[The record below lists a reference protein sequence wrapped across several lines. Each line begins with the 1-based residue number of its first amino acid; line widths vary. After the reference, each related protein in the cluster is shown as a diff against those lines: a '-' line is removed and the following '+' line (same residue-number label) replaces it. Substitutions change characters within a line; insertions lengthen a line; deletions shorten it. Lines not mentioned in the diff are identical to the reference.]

1 MAGWEDLLG
10 NELATRAKQDAQQVA
25 LDAIAVSADS
35 AATDA
40 DAIRIAAESIDS
52 KTPAL
57 IGGESPVLDAQLRTR
72 IGNTTDAEA
81 SSGDGSVVG
90 ILKAARSLLTAIKNA
105 ITSTLTIGGTVALD
119 APTQAALSPRPAND
133 AARTDEFLNA
143 LRTED
148 PALGVDSVTVSIPHP
163 DYPITIDPLTV
174 VQAGGKTAE
183 GFTVP
188 MRTDAQG
195 GQLLSDAPVMVT
207 GQVFGLGA
215 PLLFSVNTTGYQ
227 SVSVQIIGAWA
238 GTITFFVSNNGSD
251 WITVAGYAVG
261 SGAAMVT
268 SAAGNG
274 MFTFPTA
281 GRYFKAQLTA
291 YTSGAP
297 AAIAFL
303 RSQPMP
309 VLASTSSMNAAQWGG
324 TAVANGGV
332 AGVPAVGGNVAAG
345 VAPTANPINVGGWDG
360 RYTRRFLTDTFGSLA
375 TYEVAP
381 PFTNSQERP
390 YESQA
395 QMLREL
401 RILNRLICELPTVL
415 AMNGRMDDMDAQ
427 LRADDT
433 FLTRKQ
439 R

>member
-1 MAGWEDLLG
+1 MAGWVDLLG
-10 NELATRAKQDAQQVA
+10 NELATRAKQDAQQDA

-35 AATDA
+35 TATDA
-40 DAIRIAAESIDS
+40 DAIRLAAQSVDS

-57 IGGESPVLDAQLRTR
+57 IGGESPMADAQLRTR

-81 SSGDGSVVG
+81 ASGDGSVVG
-90 ILKAARSLLTAIKNA
+90 ILKAARSLLAAIKNA
-105 ITSTLTIGGTVALD
+105 VTSTLTIGGTVALD

-133 AARTDEFLNA
+133 AARTDEFLTT

-148 PALGVDSVTVSIPHP
+148 PTLGVDSVAVSIPHP
-163 DYPITIDPLTV
+163 DYPVTIDPLTV
-174 VQAGGKTAE
+174 VQAGGKTAA

-195 GQLLSDAPVMVT
+195 GQLLSDAPVMIT
-207 GQVFGLGA
+207 GQAFGLA
-215 PLLFSVNTTGYQ
+215 TPILFSCDTTGYQ
-227 SVSVQIIGAWA
+227 SVSVQILGVWA
-238 GTITFFVSNNGSD
+238 GTVTFYVSNNGSD
-251 WITVAGYAVG
+251 WISVAGYAVG
-261 SGAAMVT
+261 SGSVMVT
-268 SAAGNG
+268 TASSNG
-274 MFTFPTA
+274 MFSFPTA

-297 AAIAFL
+297 AAVAFL

-309 VLASTSSMNAAQWGG
+309 VLASASSVNITQWGSVG
-324 TAVANGGV
+324 TVHGGV
-332 AGVPAVGGNVAAG
+332 AGMPAVGGNVAAG
-345 VAPTANPINVGGWDG
+345 LAPTSNPVGVAGWDG
-360 RYTRRFLTDTFGSLA
+360 ARLRRPLTDINGAWA

-395 QMLREL
+395 QMVREL

-415 AMNGRMDDMDAQ
+415 ALNSRMDDMDAQ
-427 LRADDT
+427 LRADET
-433 FLTRKQ
+433 FFNA
-439 R
+439 